1 MSFLQQDGR
10 VSKISSIIQ
19 KKDKEDSYRRY
30 QPQNRNSNEKVI
42 RPFYKWKDGFVDNYL
57 KYCSPDA
64 IKFRAKRLMRI
75 PEDTQQSMEEAD
87 EILPSQPTSPTVK
100 AKVFLEGNKK
110 SFEVQLSQDVLPK
123 LKDVE
128 AEEQLEAQRLSPRG
142 NEVQSKDYMLKSSLF
157 NPQDNIKPIKNYYY
171 NDRGVMSREGR
182 KKKAYGIKSYIQ
194 SVSNDLV
201 LA

>member
-1 MSFLQQDGR
+1 
-10 VSKISSIIQ
+10 
-19 KKDKEDSYRRY
+19 
-30 QPQNRNSNEKVI
+30 
-42 RPFYKWKDGFVDNYL
+42 
-57 KYCSPDA
+57 
-64 IKFRAKRLMRI
+64 MRI
-75 PEDTQQSMEEAD
+75 PEDTQQSLEEAD

-123 LKDVE
+123 LKDLE

-142 NEVQSKDYMLKSSLF
+142 NEFQSKDYMLKSSLF

-201 LA
+201 LAQLTQEYGGKAVQILSDLHDKHMDTDKVIEEYQSFRLKQYPPDLDSSRLAMASGDQQLLDD